1 METSEESQASIDEAK
16 SPSWIREEIVAQHG
30 VLRELVAETVAL
42 ADSPERARQEL
53 GALRARAK
61 KLYEALSRHVRFEEQ
76 ALPVALRDVI
86 GWGAV
91 LHAQMEEGHQKQRA
105 RLAAA
110 RAALRLGRD
119 ELVESVHAFATAL
132 LVDLEKEELSL
143 LWADLDAITVDGKG
157 G

>member
-1 METSEESQASIDEAK
+1 METSEESIEEAK

-30 VLRELVAETVAL
+30 VLRGLVAETVAL
-42 ADSPERARQEL
+42 ADDPERSQQEL
-53 GALRARAK
+53 ATLRVRAK

-119 ELVESVHAFATAL
+119 ELVASLHSFATAL
-132 LVDLEKEELSL
+132 LVDMEKEELGL